1 MAHLGLVLL
10 GISAAGLL
18 VRRRV
23 AFCRCYFVELLAM
36 MTTTCLFLYL
46 PERFFNFS
54 FYAMKETVYAT
65 LCNGFAIEIWLRNFS
80 RFPKARVRVG
90 LLLCGAL
97 LLTAVAVGH
106 IPGDLHPYDAM
117 MGILVPRL
125 HSGTLLLF
133 AIVVAAAKWYG
144 VPLHPLHRAI
154 LVGAGLALLVQVCVL
169 SLLGWAGG
177 VEWLRRGL
185 SLLNQLTAIAAETWL
200 AWAAWRPLRAPTPVL
215 SRLQP
220 WAHTW

>member
-1 MAHLGLVLL
+1 
-10 GISAAGLL
+10 
-18 VRRRV
+18 
-23 AFCRCYFVELLAM
+23 M
-36 MTTTCLFLYL
+36 MTTTCLVVYL

-54 FYAMKETVYAT
+54 FYAMKETVYTT
-65 LCNGFAIEIWLRNFS
+65 LTNAVAIEIWLRNFS
-80 RFPKARVRVG
+80 RFPKPRIRVG
-90 LLLCGAL
+90 LQLAGAL
-97 LLTAVAVGH
+97 LLTAVAVRH
-106 IPGDLHPYDAM
+106 IPTNLHPYEAM

-133 AIVVAAAKWYG
+133 AIVVAAARWYG

-154 LVGAGLALLVQVCVL
+154 LMGAGLSLLVEVCLL
-169 SLLGWAGG
+169 SLLGWAEG
-177 VEWLRRGL
+177 VEWLRRVL

-200 AWAAWRPLRAPTPVL
+200 AWAAWRPLRPPTPVL